1 MSKLAG
7 QGMLLLLAFVAGAV
21 SMYTWQRH
29 QLRQDAALLAELET
43 SNSVW
48 TPNLEQAST
57 APGLVDEQAAANA
70 VQPLAEHS
78 QLSKIE
84 VPEIQSVVTRS
95 GTFFEPEG
103 NDSSAQDTT
112 PVLDENAVVVVP
124 VATPGTAVPAPADTK
139 ISMIE
144 APVQAL
150 VINSVEQ
157 YREFKQ
163 RARGSYPQADFDTQQ
178 VLVLEST
185 SNLPDK
191 VFEIISLTPEDGKL
205 VVRYRVNVFGLDKK
219 TNTHSAVVMEKQ
231 ELPLSLIQVL

>member
-7 QGMLLLLAFVAGAV
+7 QGMLLLLAFVVGAA
-21 SMYTWQRH
+21 SMYAWQRH
-29 QLRQDAALLAELET
+29 QLRQDASLLADLEV

-48 TPNLEQAST
+48 TPDLEQASA
-57 APGLVDEQAAANA
+57 APGVVDEQAVAST
-70 VQPLAEHS
+70 VKPLAENS
-78 QLSKIE
+78 QLSKID
-84 VPEIQSVVTRS
+84 VPEIQRVVTRS
-95 GTFFEPEG
+95 GASFEPVG
-103 NDSSAQDTT
+103 DDAAAQDTT
-112 PVLDENAVVVVP
+112 PVLDEDAVVAVP
-124 VATPGTAVPAPADTK
+124 VAAPNTAAAPQADTK

-150 VINSVEQ
+150 LITSVEK

-163 RARGSYPQADFDTQQ
+163 RARGSYPQADFNTQQ

-191 VFEIISLTPEDGKL
+191 VFEIISLTPEEGKL

-231 ELPLSLIQVL
+231 DLPLSLIQVL